1 MKGLDMVK
9 RTIKMSVRF
18 SEEEYAS
25 LKSKADI
32 AGMKMEPF
40 VRQLVEGCTIKPRPP
55 DSYVR
60 LSQQV
65 AAIGNNLNQLA
76 HIANATGKV
85 SDHSLQQAQRLMEEI
100 WELLAEN
107 I

>member
-1 MKGLDMVK
+1 MLK
-9 RTIKMSVRF
+9 RQKQLTVRF
-18 SEEEYAS
+18 TDEEYAA
-25 LKSKADI
+25 LKGKADI

-40 VRQLVEGCTIKPRPP
+40 VRQLVEGYTIKPRPP

-65 AAIGNNLNQLA
+65 AAVGNNLNQLA

-100 WELLAEN
+100 WGLLAEN

>member
-1 MKGLDMVK
+1 MLK
-9 RTIKMSVRF
+9 RQKQLTVRF
-18 SEEEYAS
+18 TDEEYAA
-25 LKSKADI
+25 LKGKADI

-100 WELLAEN
+100 WKLLAEN

>member
-1 MKGLDMVK
+1 MLK
-9 RTIKMSVRF
+9 RQKQLTVRF
-18 SEEEYAS
+18 TDEEYAA
-25 LKSKADI
+25 LKGKADI

-40 VRQLVEGCTIKPRPP
+40 VRQLVEGYTIKPRPP

-65 AAIGNNLNQLA
+65 AAVGNNLNQLA

-85 SDHSLQQAQRLMEEI
+85 SDHSLQQAQQLMEEI

>member
-1 MKGLDMVK
+1 MLK
-9 RTIKMSVRF
+9 RQKQLTVRF
-18 SEEEYAS
+18 TDEEYAA
-25 LKSKADI
+25 LKGKADI
-32 AGMKMEPF
+32 AGMKMESF

-55 DSYVR
+55 DSYVK

-100 WELLAEN
+100 LELLAEN

>member
-1 MKGLDMVK
+1 MLK
-9 RTIKMSVRF
+9 RQKQLTVRF
-18 SEEEYAS
+18 TDEEYAA
-25 LKSKADI
+25 LKGKADI

-40 VRQLVEGCTIKPRPP
+40 VRQLVEGYTIKPRPP
-55 DSYVR
+55 DSYVK

>member
-1 MKGLDMVK
+1 MLK
-9 RTIKMSVRF
+9 RQKQLTVRF
-18 SEEEYAS
+18 TEEDYAA
-25 LKSKADI
+25 LKGKADI

-65 AAIGNNLNQLA
+65 AAVGNNLNQLA

>member
-1 MKGLDMVK
+1 MLK
-9 RTIKMSVRF
+9 RQKQLTVRF
-18 SEEEYAS
+18 TDEEYAA
-25 LKSKADI
+25 LKGKADI

-40 VRQLVEGCTIKPRPP
+40 VRQLVEGYTIKPRPP

-65 AAIGNNLNQLA
+65 AAVGNNLNQLA

-85 SDHSLQQAQRLMEEI
+85 SDLSLQQAQQLMEEI

>member
-1 MKGLDMVK
+1 MLK
-9 RTIKMSVRF
+9 RQKQLTVRF
-18 SEEEYAS
+18 TDEEYAA
-25 LKSKADI
+25 LKGKADI

-65 AAIGNNLNQLA
+65 AAVGNNLNQLA

-85 SDHSLQQAQRLMEEI
+85 SDHSLQQAQQLM
-100 WELLAEN
+100 
-107 I
+107 

>member
-1 MKGLDMVK
+1 MLK
-9 RTIKMSVRF
+9 RQKQLTVRF
-18 SEEEYAS
+18 TDEEYAA
-25 LKSKADI
+25 LKGKADI

-40 VRQLVEGCTIKPRPP
+40 VRQLVEGYTIKPRPP

-85 SDHSLQQAQRLMEEI
+85 SDHSLQQAQQLMEEI

>member
-1 MKGLDMVK
+1 MLK
-9 RTIKMSVRF
+9 RQKQLTVRF
-18 SEEEYAS
+18 TDEEYAA
-25 LKSKADI
+25 LKGKADI

-65 AAIGNNLNQLA
+65 AAVGNNLNQLA

-85 SDHSLQQAQRLMEEI
+85 SDHSLQQAQQLMEEI

>member
-1 MKGLDMVK
+1 MLK
-9 RTIKMSVRF
+9 RQKQLTVRF
-18 SEEEYAS
+18 TNEEYAA
-25 LKSKADI
+25 LKGKADI

-60 LSQQV
+60 LTQQV

>member
-1 MKGLDMVK
+1 MLK
-9 RTIKMSVRF
+9 RQKQLTIRF
-18 SEEEYAS
+18 TDEEYTA
-25 LKSKADI
+25 LKGKADI

-40 VRQLVEGCTIKPRPP
+40 VRQLVEGYTIKPRPP

-65 AAIGNNLNQLA
+65 AAVGNNLNQLA

-85 SDHSLQQAQRLMEEI
+85 SDHILQQAQRLMEEI

>member
-1 MKGLDMVK
+1 MLK
-9 RTIKMSVRF
+9 RQKQLTVRF
-18 SEEEYAS
+18 TDEEYAA
-25 LKSKADI
+25 LKGKADI

-85 SDHSLQQAQRLMEEI
+85 SDHSLQQAQRLM
-100 WELLAEN
+100 
-107 I
+107 

>member
-1 MKGLDMVK
+1 MLK
-9 RTIKMSVRF
+9 RQKQLTVRF
-18 SEEEYAS
+18 TDEEYAA
-25 LKSKADI
+25 LKGKADI

-55 DSYVR
+55 DSYVK

-100 WELLAEN
+100 WGLLAEN

>member
-1 MKGLDMVK
+1 MLK
-9 RTIKMSVRF
+9 RQKQLTVRF
-18 SEEEYAS
+18 TDEEYAA
-25 LKSKADI
+25 LKGKADI

-40 VRQLVEGCTIKPRPP
+40 VRQLVEGYTIKPRPP

>member
-1 MKGLDMVK
+1 MVK

-85 SDHSLQQAQRLMEEI
+85 SDNSLQQAQRLMEEI

>member
-1 MKGLDMVK
+1 MLK
-9 RTIKMSVRF
+9 RQKQLTVRF
-18 SEEEYAS
+18 TDEEYAA
-25 LKSKADI
+25 LKGKADI

-40 VRQLVEGCTIKPRPP
+40 VRQLVEGYTIKPRPP

-100 WELLAEN
+100 WGLLAEN

>member
-1 MKGLDMVK
+1 MLK
-9 RTIKMSVRF
+9 RQQQLTVRF
-18 SEEEYAS
+18 TDEEYAA
-25 LKSKADI
+25 LKGKADI

-40 VRQLVEGCTIKPRPP
+40 VRQLVEGYTIKPRPP

-65 AAIGNNLNQLA
+65 AAVGNNLNQLA

-85 SDHSLQQAQRLMEEI
+85 SDHSLQQAQQLMEEI

>member
-1 MKGLDMVK
+1 VLK
-9 RTIKMSVRF
+9 RQKQLTVRF
-18 SEEEYAS
+18 TDEEYAA
-25 LKSKADI
+25 LKGKADI

-40 VRQLVEGCTIKPRPP
+40 VRQLVEGYTIKPRPP

-65 AAIGNNLNQLA
+65 AAVGNNLNQLA

-85 SDHSLQQAQRLMEEI
+85 SDHSLQQAQQLMEEI

>member
-1 MKGLDMVK
+1 MLK
-9 RTIKMSVRF
+9 RQKQLTVRF
-18 SEEEYAS
+18 TDEEYAA
-25 LKSKADI
+25 LKGKADI

-65 AAIGNNLNQLA
+65 AAVGNNLNQLA

>member
-1 MKGLDMVK
+1 MLK
-9 RTIKMSVRF
+9 RQKQLTVRF
-18 SEEEYAS
+18 TDEEYAA
-25 LKSKADI
+25 LKGKADI

-55 DSYVR
+55 DSYVK

-100 WELLAEN
+100 WKLLAEN

>member
-1 MKGLDMVK
+1 MLK
-9 RTIKMSVRF
+9 RQKQLTVRF
-18 SEEEYAS
+18 TDEEYAA
-25 LKSKADI
+25 LKGKADI

-55 DSYVR
+55 DSYVK

>member
-1 MKGLDMVK
+1 MLK
-9 RTIKMSVRF
+9 RQKQLTVRF
-18 SEEEYAS
+18 TDEEYAA
-25 LKSKADI
+25 LKGKADI

-40 VRQLVEGCTIKPRPP
+40 VRQLVEGYTIKPRPP

-65 AAIGNNLNQLA
+65 AAVGNNLNQLA

>member
-1 MKGLDMVK
+1 MLK
-9 RTIKMSVRF
+9 RQKQLTVRF
-18 SEEEYAS
+18 TDEEYAA
-25 LKSKADI
+25 LKGKADI

-100 WELLAEN
+100 WGLLAEN

>member
-1 MKGLDMVK
+1 MLK
-9 RTIKMSVRF
+9 RQKQLTVRF
-18 SEEEYAS
+18 TDEEYAA
-25 LKSKADI
+25 LKGKADI

>member
-1 MKGLDMVK
+1 MLKRQKQLTVRFTDEEYPALK
-9 RTIKMSVRF
+9 RT
-18 SEEEYAS
+18 
-25 LKSKADI
+25 ADT
-32 AGMKMEPF
+32 AGMQIEPF
-40 VRQLVEGCTIKPRPP
+40 VRQLVEGYTIKPRPP

-65 AAIGNNLNQLA
+65 AAVGNNLNQLA

-85 SDHSLQQAQRLMEEI
+85 SDHSLQQAQQLMEEI

>member
-1 MKGLDMVK
+1 MLK
-9 RTIKMSVRF
+9 RQKQLTVRF
-18 SEEEYAS
+18 TDEEYAA
-25 LKSKADI
+25 LKGKADI

-55 DSYVR
+55 DSYIR

-100 WELLAEN
+100 WELLAES

>member
-1 MKGLDMVK
+1 MLK
-9 RTIKMSVRF
+9 RQKQLTVRF
-18 SEEEYAS
+18 TDEEYAA
-25 LKSKADI
+25 LKGKADI

-85 SDHSLQQAQRLMEEI
+85 SDHSLQQAQQLMEEI

>member
-1 MKGLDMVK
+1 MLK
-9 RTIKMSVRF
+9 RQKQLTVRF
-18 SEEEYAS
+18 TDEEYAA
-25 LKSKADI
+25 LKGKADI
-32 AGMKMEPF
+32 AGMKMESF

-55 DSYVR
+55 DSYVK

-100 WELLAEN
+100 WGLLAEN

>member
-1 MKGLDMVK
+1 MLK
-9 RTIKMSVRF
+9 RQKQLTVRF
-18 SEEEYAS
+18 TEEEYAA
-25 LKSKADI
+25 LKGKADI
-32 AGMKMEPF
+32 AGLKMEPF
-40 VRQLVEGCTIKPRPP
+40 VRQLVDGCTIKPRPP
-55 DSYVR
+55 DSYIK
-60 LSQQV
+60 LSNQV

-85 SDHSLQQAQRLMEEI
+85 SDHSLQQAQKLMEEI

>member
-1 MKGLDMVK
+1 MLK
-9 RTIKMSVRF
+9 RQKQLTVRF
-18 SEEEYAS
+18 TDEEYAA
-25 LKSKADI
+25 LKGNADI

>member
-1 MKGLDMVK
+1 M
-9 RTIKMSVRF
+9 TVRF
-18 SEEEYAS
+18 TDEEYAA
-25 LKSKADI
+25 LKGKADI

-40 VRQLVEGCTIKPRPP
+40 VRQLVEGYTIKPRPP

-65 AAIGNNLNQLA
+65 AAVGNNLNQLA

>member
-1 MKGLDMVK
+1 MLK
-9 RTIKMSVRF
+9 RQKQLTVRF
-18 SEEEYAS
+18 TDEEYAA
-25 LKSKADI
+25 LKGKADI

-40 VRQLVEGCTIKPRPP
+40 VRQLVEGYTIKPRPP

-65 AAIGNNLNQLA
+65 AAVGNNLNQLA

-85 SDHSLQQAQRLMEEI
+85 SDHSLQQAQQLMEEI
-100 WELLAEN
+100 WKLLAEN

>member
-1 MKGLDMVK
+1 MLK
-9 RTIKMSVRF
+9 RQKQLTVRF
-18 SEEEYAS
+18 TDEEYAA
-25 LKSKADI
+25 LKGKADI

-40 VRQLVEGCTIKPRPP
+40 VRQLVEGYTIKPRPP

-65 AAIGNNLNQLA
+65 ATIGNNLNQLA

-85 SDHSLQQAQRLMEEI
+85 SDHSLQQAQQLMEEI
-100 WELLAEN
+100 WKLLAEN